1 MTGVRVVRGGVRGVP
16 LLLIVAEDAGGG
28 ARLIIAEG
36 CLSVCVCARQKGE
49 RSFHY
54 SNNYRWSDS
63 FMFIS

>member
-36 CLSVCVCARQKGE
+36 CLSVCVCVCVCVCKTKR
-49 RSFHY
+49 
-54 SNNYRWSDS
+54 
-63 FMFIS
+63 